1 MYDCI
6 SSASFLIL
14 NCRFV
19 ELTVVTTYQQT
30 DRPTRWSCAKTSF
43 YQVSVAL
50 HASHGSMRPIATHM
64 SPVSGATVCVGL
76 GPRDTPVNPAKRLNQ
91 LRCRLGADN
100 SRGGSNLKV
109 GGHMA
114 SAEREPIRGSGG
126 GAPSGVQGQS
136 PWSGGQGGEAP
147 LKLKCF

>member
-91 LRCRLGADN
+91 LRCRLGADT
-100 SRGGSNLKV
+100 
-109 GGHMA
+109 
-114 SAEREPIRGSGG
+114 SAHWRQLVNTIDRSVRRQRCDLPQYLRYDTIRD
-126 GAPSGVQGQS
+126 AILTCARKPT
-136 PWSGGQGGEAP
+136 
-147 LKLKCF
+147 